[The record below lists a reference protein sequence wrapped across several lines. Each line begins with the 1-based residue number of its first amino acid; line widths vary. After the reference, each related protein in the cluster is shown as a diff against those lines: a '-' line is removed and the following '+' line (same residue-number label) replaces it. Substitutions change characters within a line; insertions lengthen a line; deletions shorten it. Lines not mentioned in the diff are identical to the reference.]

1 MSLKHRMDA
10 YLSLLNHYK
19 NVFRHSWNHRHLSGT
34 KIFNHDEA
42 EFLPAAL
49 SLQEK
54 PVSPTLR
61 NVAKVLI
68 LLLSVTIIWSILG
81 KIDIIVNGMGKVI
94 PSERTKV
101 ISSADVAILKTL
113 YVKDGQ
119 NVKKGDL
126 LMELDTSAFDAEYN
140 KANDIVISSKLQI
153 AHAHALLDAINKSRP
168 PLLDTIPSIPTEK
181 WEAERANLDAQYR
194 ELTARIKSFDDGIN
208 HYESLLQIAIQQAQD
223 YKELSDNHDVALH
236 DWQEKEKLKIETK
249 NRLMDAK
256 NQKLTLIS
264 ETKKSCYDTIIEA
277 TKALNASN
285 EDAYRSSE
293 HSKSLKLTSPVN
305 GTVQQLSVYTLG
317 AAVPA
322 TQPLMEIV
330 PDKDRIEIEAF
341 VENKDIGFLEPNQNV
356 IVKIDTFDYTKYG
369 TIPGKIITISRDA
382 IEDQQRG
389 LIYSVKVLLDKTS
402 LSVNGKKVQLS
413 PGMSAR
419 IEIKT
424 GTRRIIEYFLSPLL
438 QHQHESLHER

>member
-10 YLSLLNHYK
+10 YFSLLGHYK
-19 NVFRHSWNHRHLSGT
+19 NVFKHSWNRRHLSGS

-61 NVAKVLI
+61 NVAKILI
-68 LLLSVTIIWSILG
+68 LLLSVTIVWSIFG

-101 ISSADVAILKTL
+101 ISSVDVATLRNL
-113 YVKDGQ
+113 YVRDGQ
-119 NVKKGDL
+119 EVKKGDV
-126 LMELDTSAFDAEYN
+126 LMELDTSAFDTEYN
-140 KANDIVISSKLQI
+140 KASDVMMSSTLQI
-153 AHAHALLDAINKSRP
+153 DHARALLDAI
-168 PLLDTIPSIPTEK
+168 DTRKAPVLNRNPSIPIEK
-181 WEAERANLDAQYR
+181 WETEKANLDAQYR
-194 ELTARIKSFDDGIN
+194 EFNARIKSFDDGID
-208 HYESLLQIAIQQAQD
+208 HYKSLLQIAIKQAQD
-223 YKELSDNHDVALH
+223 YRELAETHDVSFH
-236 DWQEKEKLKIETK
+236 DWQEKEKLKIETE
-249 NRLMDAK
+249 NRLTDAK
-256 NQKLTLIS
+256 NQKSTLIS
-264 ETKKSCYDTIIEA
+264 EIKKSCYDTIIEA
-277 TKALNASN
+277 KKALKASS
-285 EDAYRSSE
+285 EDAYRSAE

-317 AAVPA
+317 SAVPA
-322 TQPLMEIV
+322 TQSLMEIV
-330 PDKDRIEIEAF
+330 PDKDHIEIEAF
-341 VENKDIGFLEPNQNV
+341 IENKDIGFIEPNQNV
-356 IVKIDTFDYTKYG
+356 MVKIDTFDYTKYG
-369 TIPGKIITISRDA
+369 TIPGKVITISRDA

-402 LSVNGKKVQLS
+402 LSVNGKKVHLS

-424 GTRRIIEYFLSPLL
+424 GTRRIIEYFLSPLM